1 MKIIFKV
8 IFKNL
13 KSFLSKEEN
22 TKMLAGMFIK
32 FFYKVAKQAK
42 ENKAEQSN

>member
-32 FFYKVAKQAK
+32 FFYIVAKQAK
-42 ENKAEQSN
+42 ENKTKQSN